1 MADDEKIDYSVGLKV
16 WNNKLGW
23 YTNAANSP
31 IVSLTA
37 KKGDY
42 FLVGS
47 FMLPATYTWNEGS
60 AEYMTRRDT
69 DLAIGWR
76 MNSNVSLLAG
86 QKKLGVNDYYSS
98 SNHYSTLNI
107 TYLGANAS
115 NSIGEDKF
123 VYGQVLSKISGKNDS
138 NQKVNMTHLEA
149 GFGSMVSKNSQMTL
163 GYRSQKFSNSSS
175 NSSVNLR
182 GYTFGVNHSFN

>member
-1 MADDEKIDYSVGLKV
+1 MKKNKLLIALAIAACSTAVMADDEKIDYSVGLKV

-98 SNHYSTLNI
+98 SNHYST
-107 TYLGANAS
+107 
-115 NSIGEDKF
+115 
-123 VYGQVLSKISGKNDS
+123 
-138 NQKVNMTHLEA
+138 
-149 GFGSMVSKNSQMTL
+149 
-163 GYRSQKFSNSSS
+163 R
-175 NSSVNLR
+175 
-182 GYTFGVNHSFN
+182 

>member
-1 MADDEKIDYSVGLKV
+1 MITIV
-16 WNNKLGW
+16 
-23 YTNAANSP
+23 AA
-31 IVSLTA
+31 IT
-37 KKGDY
+37 
-42 FLVGS
+42 
-47 FMLPATYTWNEGS
+47 T
-60 AEYMTRRDT
+60 
-69 DLAIGWR
+69 
-76 MNSNVSLLAG
+76 LL
-86 QKKLGVNDYYSS
+86 
-98 SNHYSTLNI
+98 
-107 TYLGANAS
+107 ANAS